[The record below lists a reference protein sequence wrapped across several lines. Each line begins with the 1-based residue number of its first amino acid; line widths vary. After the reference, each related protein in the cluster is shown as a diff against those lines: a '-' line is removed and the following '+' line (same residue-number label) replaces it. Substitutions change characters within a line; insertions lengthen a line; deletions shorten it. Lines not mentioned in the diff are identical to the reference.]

1 MMWGIRAT
9 RVGFLLAGLIAAVAA
24 TGCQCDCCKKL
35 WGTKSTPASQPTGQA
50 SAIDDKDA
58 EKVLTDWKRGA
69 QSYPG
74 YPNEPKG
81 HLTPER
87 IHGGI
92 Y

>member
-1 MMWGIRAT
+1 MWGVRAI
-9 RVGFLLAGLIAAVAA
+9 RVGFLLSGLLVTTAGF
-24 TGCQCDCCKKL
+24 GCCESCRNL
-35 WGTKSTPASQPTGQA
+35 WETKSAPPPKTE
-50 SAIDDKDA
+50 A
-58 EKVLTDWKRGA
+58 EQDEQTILKDWKRGA